1 MHKKFTFPGLSNL
14 DYLPYPKAVT
24 ATAMATTAADVLSN
38 PGLESLSISSP
49 SPVVNSAVV
58 NPNEENMDSVSQ
70 TSDLE
75 DTRSQVSDTGTS
87 ATDALVERMTGIADT
102 IEAYTDRVAAIE
114 EVAAKHKL
122 ALSSLAKQQMLLSSR
137 VLRNEREDVRG

>member
-1 MHKKFTFPGLSNL
+1 
-14 DYLPYPKAVT
+14 
-24 ATAMATTAADVLSN
+24 
-38 PGLESLSISSP
+38 
-49 SPVVNSAVV
+49 
-58 NPNEENMDSVSQ
+58 MDSVSQ

-114 EVAAKHKL
+114 EVADKHKL

-137 VLRNEREDVRG
+137 VLRNEREDVFAGKTVISRGLMTF